1 MKRKGFIALICT
13 ALVAVCL
20 NGIQAFAEGGR
31 AYFGSE
37 EYDWSVDETS
47 KIGIYGASEDTL
59 EEVEIYVKYDSE
71 ILKYESGGELVRDG
85 LVRISGEDIGDNE
98 YKEMLAFTPIKG
110 GDTTIEIS
118 EAHLITTDGAEES
131 IRNVAVAVHMPSD
144 EPEEPEEEPTEEQTE
159 QPVEQPT
166 EEQTE
171 QPEEQP
177 TAEPEPVPQPSE
189 DPAGET
195 ASSAEEDQ
203 IRPDVVYLDEEQ
215 DKEFFFNQLITL
227 GPIHIGS
234 KEFGPYTFSG
244 LVWTLAFAM
253 VAFLALLILAVILVV
268 KKKRRAEENW
278 RKGRFYDSNVEVL
291 NFEQARKAGQKIYT
305 VSKNTDSQGEKAEV
319 LDADHSKNETVIENN
334 DEVVIRVRNITMD
347 FKREEDESG
356 SVKELVIRTLKGERK
371 VEKFRALDNISFD
384 IHKGEVVGIIG
395 TNGSG
400 KSTILKIVSGVLQ
413 PTIGRIK
420 VNRDDIQLL
429 TLGTGFDVEL
439 TGRENVYL
447 NGSLIGYTK
456 EYIDEK
462 YNEIVQFAELEGFM
476 EERVKNY
483 SSGMISRLGFAIAT
497 IRDTPKILILDEVL
511 SVGDMF
517 FRKKSEERIQKMIH
531 GGSTVLIVSH
541 STGVIRKNCTRVIWI
556 EKGRLRAIGDPN
568 VVCDAYEK
576 MNR

>member
-1 MKRKGFIALICT
+1 MKRRGFISLTCA
-13 ALVAVCL
+13 AAMAVCL
-20 NGIQAFAEGGR
+20 GGANAYAEGGR

-37 EYDWSVDETS
+37 EYEWSVDETS
-47 KIGIYGASEDTL
+47 QIGVYGASEDIL

-85 LVRISGEDIGDNE
+85 LVRISENDIGETE
-98 YKEMLAFTPIKG
+98 YKEMLSFTPVKG
-110 GDTTIEIS
+110 GDTQIEIS

-131 IRNVAVAVHMPSD
+131 VRNVQVTAHMPLEGSEEQE
-144 EPEEPEEEPTEEQTE
+144 EPAEESEAPVEEPEEGSVSEP
-159 QPVEQPT
+159 VS
-166 EEQTE
+166 
-171 QPEEQP
+171 
-177 TAEPEPVPQPSE
+177 EPEPTVPPSQE
-189 DPAGET
+189 NTGEVT
-195 ASSAEEDQ
+195 EPSDKVQ
-203 IRPDVVYLDEEQ
+203 TRPEVVYLDEEQ
-215 DKEFFFNQLITL
+215 NEEKTPFFDRLITL

-234 KEFGPYTFSG
+234 KEIGPYTFSG
-244 LVWTLAFAM
+244 LMWTLSFAM
-253 VAFLALLILAVILVV
+253 IVFVVLLLLTVIFVV

-291 NFEQARKAGQKIYT
+291 NFEQARKAGQKVYT
-305 VSKNTDSQGEKAEV
+305 VDN
-319 LDADHSKNETVIENN
+319 DADSPGQKDEITKEESPKNAP
-334 DEVVIRVRNITMD
+334 DEVSDKVVIQVRNVTMD

-356 SVKELVIRTLKGERK
+356 SVKELVIRTLKGQRK

-400 KSTILKIVSGVLQ
+400 KSTILKIVSGALQ
-413 PTIGRIK
+413 PTMGQVR
-420 VNRDDIQLL
+420 VNRHSIQLL

-456 EYIDEK
+456 EFIDEK

-483 SSGMISRLGFAIAT
+483 SSGMVSRLGFAIAT
-497 IRDTPKILILDEVL
+497 VRDTPEILILDEVL

-541 STGVIRKNCTRVIWI
+541 STGVIRKNCTKVIWI

-568 VVCDAYEK
+568 VVCNAYEK
-576 MNR
+576 MSQ